1 MGKEKNGEREKNGE
15 EELGNRK
22 IGKGQSQGQSQK
34 PELLV
39 ELLSYPT
46 CLWPNIG

>member
-1 MGKEKNGEREKNGE
+1 MGKEKKNGE
-15 EELGNRK
+15 DELGNRK
-22 IGKGQSQGQSQK
+22 IGKGQSQK

-46 CLWPNIG
+46 CL